1 MSGVTV
7 SGVAVEGVAVTGGA
21 VEGVAGTSVA
31 LADLPVRDDLRGREP
46 YGAPQLPQAV
56 QLNVNENPYGPS
68 PALVADLQRAVAE
81 VAPTLHRY
89 PDREALALRADLAG
103 YLSQRTGVPLATE
116 QVWAANGSNE
126 VLQQVL
132 QAFGGPGRVALG
144 FEPSYSMH
152 LLLAQGTGTAWV
164 AEPRADDFTLS
175 ADAAVAAV
183 ERCRPDVVFVT
194 TPNNPTGTSTPLD
207 VVAAVCAAAPG
218 VVVVDEAYA
227 EFAAA
232 PSAVTLLDRYPRL
245 VVSRTMSKAF
255 ALAGAR
261 VGYLAAAPA
270 VVDALRL
277 VRLPYHLSALTQVA
291 ARTALAHTGEL
302 LGTVEE
308 VKRQRDRM
316 VAGAQALGLT
326 VVPTDANFLL
336 FGPFADPPAVW
347 RALLDRGVLVRD
359 VSGGSG
365 LAGWLRVC
373 AGTEDETTLFL
384 EVLRDVVRDLVRDGA
399 PDLPDGGRSPR

>member
-1 MSGVTV
+1 MT
-7 SGVAVEGVAVTGGA
+7 APPRA
-21 VEGVAGTSVA
+21 
-31 LADLPVRDDLRGREP
+31 LPVRDDLVGKQP

-68 PALVADLQRAVAE
+68 PALVADLARAVGEA
-81 VAPTLHRY
+81 APTLHRY
-89 PDREALALRADLAG
+89 PDREAGALRADLAA
-103 YLSQRTGVPLATE
+103 YLSARTGVALAAQ

-132 QAFGGPGRVALG
+132 QAFGGPGRTALG

-152 LLLAQGTGTAWV
+152 PLLAQGTGTGWTAV
-164 AEPRADDFTLS
+164 QRAADFTLS
-175 ADAAVAAV
+175 AQAAV
-183 ERCRPDVVFVT
+183 EAVARVRPDVVFVT

-207 VVAAVCAAAPG
+207 VVEAVCAAAPG
-218 VVVVDEAYA
+218 IVVVDEAYG

-232 PSAVTLLDRYPRL
+232 PSAVTLLERHPL
-245 VVSRTMSKAF
+245 LLVSRTMSKAF
-255 ALAGAR
+255 AMAGTR
-261 VGYLAAAPA
+261 LGYLAAAPE

-291 ARTALAHTGEL
+291 ARTALAHTAEL
-302 LGTVEE
+302 LGSVEE

-316 VAGAQALGLT
+316 VDGLRACGLQ

-336 FGPFADPPAVW
+336 FGPFEDPQ
-347 RALLDRGVLVRD
+347 RAWQQLLDAGVLVRD
-359 VSGGSG
+359 VSTGPG

-373 AGTEDETTLFL
+373 AGTQEETTAFL
-384 EVLRDVVRDLVRDGA
+384 DAARALTRGA
-399 PDLPDGGRSPR
+399 GSR